1 MQRRIVK
8 EPGGKLKLKK
18 SSKNQKI
25 ENEEQWENKNNNK
38 TGKKI
43 IFNGSFKPNNT
54 NNYIKY

>member
-38 TGKKI
+38 TGKK
-43 IFNGSFKPNNT
+43 NNFQW
-54 NNYIKY
+54 